1 MAIGVTKVNGDT
13 QLVNNVGDGYTKNA
27 NAQIINTG
35 ISSPIQAY
43 NIQIV
48 AGNLAAEL
56 SRGVDGTPGAVETLL
71 TAIAANATILA
82 YQVDTGATAANTQLS
97 VVTERSSWTSAVA
110 MQIALRAT
118 LASNIGSKTAV
129 TTTTMEVRNVGIKL
143 AAS

>member
-56 SRGVDGTPGAVETLL
+56 SRGIDGTAGAVETLL

-82 YQVDTGATAANTQLS
+82 YQVDNNTANVQLS
-97 VVTERSSWTSAVA
+97 VIVERNSWTSDLALQTAVR
-110 MQIALRAT
+110 ALG
-118 LASNIGSKTAV
+118 SNIGAFTAV
-129 TTTTMEVRNVGIKL
+129 TASTAVVTSTGGIKL
-143 AAS
+143 A